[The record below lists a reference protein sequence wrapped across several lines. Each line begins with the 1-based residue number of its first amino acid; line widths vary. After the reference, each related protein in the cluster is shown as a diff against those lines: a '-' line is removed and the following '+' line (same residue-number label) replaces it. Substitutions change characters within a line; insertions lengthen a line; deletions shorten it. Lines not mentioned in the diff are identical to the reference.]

1 MAKNEASG
9 QQDEPREQL
18 TSGDVRTALITGA
31 TFGIKA
37 VQYAVVDG
45 EAIFEGD
52 ISLGPVDVVEA
63 RTAQLRQ
70 EANLPEAVAISGEQ
84 FRWPGCRIPFTID
97 PGLPNQGRVTQAI
110 AHWEAH
116 TNFRFPA
123 RTTESDFVTFR
134 LGTGCSSAVGRQ
146 TGQQFI
152 NLAAGC
158 DAGRTIHEI
167 GHAVGLWHEQ
177 SREDRD
183 SFVVIHWDKIQPG
196 KEHNFNQHITDGD
209 DIGAYDYGSI
219 MHYER
224 TAFSIDGSETI
235 TPTSPPTA
243 QIGQRIALS
252 AGDIAAAN
260 SLCRRIV
267 KPPQKDLVADTR
279 KELVKDVRLDTR
291 KELVLDTRKE
301 QVFDTRKEQ
310 VFDTAKE
317 AVRDP
322 IFPPGPLVDPPF
334 LAGPRSGGA
343 VPFAVRT
350 PHAAPGADPAQVDA
364 TADQLDTML
373 TELAE
378 QIRRLDAARAQAQAQ
393 YDELSVLLQ
402 QMVGTAEGDA

>member
-1 MAKNEASG
+1 VVI
-9 QQDEPREQL
+9 P
-18 TSGDVRTALITGA
+18 GD
-31 TFGIKA
+31 
-37 VQYAVVDG
+37 
-45 EAIFEGD
+45 
-52 ISLGPVDVVEA
+52 
-63 RTAQLRQ
+63 
-70 EANLPEAVAISGEQ
+70 Q

-97 PGLPNQGRVTQAI
+97 PGLPNQARVTQAI

-123 RTTESDFVTFR
+123 WTNEADFVTFR
-134 LGTGCSSAVGRQ
+134 LGAGCSSAVGRQ

-183 SFVVIHWDKIQPG
+183 SFVIIHWDKIQPG

-209 DIGAYDYGSI
+209 DVGAYDYGSI

-224 TAFSIDGSETI
+224 TAFSVDGVSETI
-235 TPTSPPTA
+235 TPISPPTA

-267 KPPQKDLVADTR
+267 KPPVIDTR
-279 KELVKDVRLDTR
+279 KESVKDVRLDTR

-301 QVFDTRKEQ
+301 LVLDTQKEQ

-322 IFPPGPLVDPPF
+322 IFRPDPLVTPPF
-334 LAGPRSGGA
+334 VAGPRSVGA
-343 VPFAVRT
+343 IPFAVRT
-350 PHAAPGADPAQVDA
+350 PHAAPAAEPAPGNA
-364 TADQLDTML
+364 TAAQADAML

-378 QIRRLDAARAQAQAQ
+378 QISHLDAARTQAQAQ
-393 YDELSVLLQ
+393 YDELSAQLQ
-402 QMVGTAEGDA
+402 QTLDAADGDA